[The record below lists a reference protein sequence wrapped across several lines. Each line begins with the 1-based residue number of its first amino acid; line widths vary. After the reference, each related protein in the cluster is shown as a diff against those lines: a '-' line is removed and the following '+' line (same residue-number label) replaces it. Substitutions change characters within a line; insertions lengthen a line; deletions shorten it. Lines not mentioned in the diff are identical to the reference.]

1 MSEVS
6 PIPDNYTAVTPY
18 LIVLDALA
26 LFEYLQKAFKAQEV
40 RRTQVSEGHVLNIE
54 IKIIDA
60 MVMLVQ
66 ARANHKVRTTDLY
79 HYVKDVDK
87 VYRRAIKAG
96 GTSLMEPKDMFY
108 GERQAGVKDPAG
120 NHWWI
125 SSRIESLTTE
135 ELSKRAA
142 NQ

>member
-6 PIPDNYTAVTPY
+6 PIPDNYTAITPY
-18 LIVLDALA
+18 LIVSDALA
-26 LFEYLQKAFKAQEV
+26 LFEYLQKSFGAQEV
-40 RRTQVSEGHVLNIE
+40 RRTQISGSDILNIE
-54 IKIIDA
+54 VKIIDA

-66 ARANHKVRTTDLY
+66 ARANHKVCTADLY

-87 VYRRAIKAG
+87 VYRCAIKAG
-96 GTSLMEPKDMFY
+96 GTSLMEPEDMFY
-108 GERQAGVKDPAG
+108 GDRQAGVKDPAG

-125 SSRIESLTTE
+125 SSRKETLTTE

-142 NQ
+142 KQ